1 MWKDRGV
8 AVTQQLARL
17 TYEALAECRS
27 SIDALDRL
35 CSFELRTRED
45 YLDLDW
51 SPRPLE
57 LLAAKVDA
65 ELSAAI
71 RDACSGGDE
80 INPAYREFP
89 GSIVEHPVR
98 ALEPDAVRGVAA
110 TLTRIEPEGLVAV
123 LPPAAEAARHIV
135 GMEDFLGHPGD
146 HLRGHY
152 DSLRRFY
159 EAAAARGQVTAS
171 WWD

>member
-1 MWKDRGV
+1 M

-17 TYEALAECRS
+17 TSEQLAQCRS
-27 SIDALDRL
+27 SIEVLDRL
-35 CSFELRTRED
+35 CSFKLRTHED

-51 SPRPLE
+51 SPHPLE
-57 LLAAKVDA
+57 LTAARIDA
-65 ELSAAI
+65 ELSAAV

-89 GSIVEHPVR
+89 GSIFEHPVR
-98 ALEPDAVRGVAA
+98 ALEPDAVRAVAGI
-110 TLTRIEPEGLVAV
+110 LTRIDPRDLVAS
-123 LPPAAEAARHIV
+123 LPTHAEAARQIV
-135 GMEDFLGHPGD
+135 GLEDFLGHPGD
-146 HLRGHY
+146 YLRGHY

-159 EAAAARGQVTAS
+159 QAAAARGQVTAT